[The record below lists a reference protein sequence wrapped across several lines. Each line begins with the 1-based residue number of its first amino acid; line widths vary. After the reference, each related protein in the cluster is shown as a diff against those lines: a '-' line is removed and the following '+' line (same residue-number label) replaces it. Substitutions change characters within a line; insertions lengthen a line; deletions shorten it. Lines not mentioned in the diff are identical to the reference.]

1 MTYKVPLPKGG
12 ERYLLGGLEPL
23 TGTLDPGNMIALMG
37 SSGAGKTTLMD
48 VISKRKTVGIVEG
61 LILFDGHEPSHAEIG
76 RDTGYVEQKDTLW
89 GTFTVREMIMYT
101 ALLKMSSKFSR
112 AQKSAR
118 VDEVIDQMGL
128 TKSKD
133 TKIGGAM
140 TRGVSGGEAKR
151 ISIALGLLNNP
162 RILFLDEPTSGLD
175 SATSLDV
182 MGTVKDLTLEGR
194 TVLTTIHQPSGKI
207 FSYYDG
213 IILLS
218 RDVDTRSG
226 NIVYFGEAGETLQ
239 GYFEDQGYEYN
250 RKEVDNIA
258 EYVLNIIS
266 GGVKGPQGG
275 NELIVRYH
283 ESEGG
288 ELNHNIALGIARPI
302 LDESGAADSAKNL
315 RKTSESFFANGFW
328 SEFFT
333 IFAYKGKT
341 SFTDPF
347 FLISRIGIWLMA
359 GLLID
364 SLYANTTD
372 YKTPQGLLVVIA
384 VIFIT
389 IQITGL
395 ITVIYIPALV
405 IDKPVFIRE
414 SNDGCYR
421 TISYVCASYAIEAI
435 AIACSSICYSS
446 TLYWAMG
453 GFNPRAG
460 AFFFFMLTHFI
471 YSLTA
476 TVITISIAAPLPSIE
491 VSAGA
496 VAVYVL
502 LNTAWMGFLSAVP
515 DWWGWACFISYMRWG
530 FGALMINQFKDNSID
545 LCSDVP
551 QPTPVNGLLT
561 IASSL
566 NDLASIPTNELNVDQ
581 IVCGILEVPTMTKEE
596 LINETCPGIP
606 PNMLSADTLQVS
618 AGNTSRPL
626 FLELFGVLT
635 NSPFL
640 PSSTQ
645 AFGCNGA
652 IIDRSFND
660 PFTMDDNY
668 NNLGTAILS
677 FFPQGNNYAGQP
689 KVRDFRVSF
698 SSFLLSLLLTLWP
711 SLLVRRH
718 QQVDVHRHLVRN
730 FLGVLHLLL
739 VYLKAFDQ
747 ARQALISPSVIF
759 QSSLFFTP
767 NISIVLCF
775 VNRMNTQTPGSGEAC
790 PRYEE
795 KK

>member
-23 TGTLDPGNMIALMG
+23 TGTLDPGHMIALMG

-101 ALLKMSSKFSR
+101 ALLKMSSKYSR

-128 TKSKD
+128 TKSKN

-162 RILFLDEPTSGLD
+162 RVLFLDEPTSGLD

-182 MGTVKDLTLEGR
+182 MGTVKDLALEGR

-207 FSYYDG
+207 FSFYDG

-347 FLISRIGIWLMA
+347 FLISRIGLWLMA

-372 YKTPQGLLVVIA
+372 YKTPQGLLIVIA

-446 TLYWAMG
+446 VLYWAIG

-476 TVITISIAAPLPSIE
+476 TVITLSIAAPLPSIE

-551 QPTPVNGLLT
+551 QPTPVEGLLT

-566 NDLASIPTNELNVDQ
+566 NNLASIPTNELNVDQ

-652 IIDRSFND
+652 IIDLFND
-660 PFTMDDNY
+660 PFTMDDIY

-689 KVRDFRVSF
+689 KVRGFCVSF

-747 ARQALISPSVIF
+747 ARQALISPCVIF
-759 QSSLFFTP
+759 QSSFFFPPPPTHTH
-767 NISIVLCF
+767 
-775 VNRMNTQTPGSGEAC
+775 TQTSLLSFASSIG
-790 PRYEE
+790 
-795 KK
+795 